1 MIITAVEPTKKGRYS
16 VFADGEFVFSVDDET
31 LVLCGV
37 KAGREV
43 TVQQLEAIRQTAEE
57 KKAKQKAM
65 TLLSYKSYTKQG
77 LQKRLAEYV
86 DGEAAEK
93 ATERMAE
100 LGLIDDEDYARRLAA
115 DLIKRK
121 GYGERR
127 VMQEMLRRGV
137 AKQLAEEAISAQS
150 VDTGETLKRIIE
162 KKYLRTLENEGE
174 KGKRRAVNGLLRLGY
189 SYDEINSAL
198 KEFEY

>member
-1 MIITAVEPTKKGRYS
+1 
-16 VFADGEFVFSVDDET
+16 
-31 LVLCGV
+31 
-37 KAGREV
+37 
-43 TVQQLEAIRQTAEE
+43 
-57 KKAKQKAM
+57 M

-162 KKYLRTLENEGE
+162 KSICAPLKTRA
-174 KGKRRAVNGLLRLGY
+174 KRASAVP
-189 SYDEINSAL
+189 
-198 KEFEY
+198 